1 MTLPN
6 WTRRARKVALA
17 ASQRSRGWG
26 HSAFRF
32 ARAKLGLLA
41 LLLLAAAVALGVWS
55 LINFWDWLQTG
66 PDGPESG
73 STTVRN
79 LGLVIGGVA
88 AILLAVWRSRVAER
102 QAETAQRS
110 LLNERYQQ
118 GAEMLGSGVLS
129 VRLGGIYALRRL
141 AEDHPEHYHI
151 EIMKLFC
158 AFVRNPTGEAG
169 GSNWKDSRGRDPLE
183 EIDGP
188 QLREDVQSIMDGIG
202 SRSKMVIDLETKKGF
217 TLDLRGADLRGALLQ
232 YSDLSGAD
240 LNRADLSYAV
250 LSKADLSGSRFGM
263 FLPNPPTNGLTQ
275 HQIDQACA
283 DPGNPPDLGGI
294 VDDVTQE
301 PLVWRGKPLDPSE

>member
-66 PDGPESG
+66 PDGPKSG

-102 QAETAQRS
+102 QAGAAQSQSDTAQQS
-110 LLNERYQQ
+110 LLHERYQR
-118 GAEMLGSGVLS
+118 GAEMLGSKVLT
-129 VRLGGIYALRRL
+129 VRLGGIYALQRL
-141 AEDHPEHYHI
+141 AAEHPEQYHVQI
-151 EIMKLFC
+151 TQLFC
-158 AFVRNPTGEAG
+158 AFAQHPT
-169 GSNWKDSRGRDPLE
+169 KDERIKPKPDAKEGTSAIRAAPRCTSHRD
-183 EIDGP
+183 G
-188 QLREDVQSIMDGIG
+188 
-202 SRSKMVIDLETKKGF
+202 
-217 TLDLRGADLRGALLQ
+217 
-232 YSDLSGAD
+232 
-240 LNRADLSYAV
+240 
-250 LSKADLSGSRFGM
+250 
-263 FLPNPPTNGLTQ
+263 
-275 HQIDQACA
+275 DQR
-283 DPGNPPDLGGI
+283 P
-294 VDDVTQE
+294 
-301 PLVWRGKPLDPSE
+301 